1 MKVICKDF
9 EVRGEIIADN
19 CTFNVAV
26 ILDPTVVNRINE
38 TDGLFLILDIG
49 VDGVRKPYA
58 IKKSEV
64 VSILTESEAE
74 VTIAISPSSKLDIVK
89 TVLTSIGVNMRVIE

>member
-26 ILDPTVVNRINE
+26 ILDPNGSLQIK
-38 TDGLFLILDIG
+38 
-49 VDGVRKPYA
+49 RKPTVCFYIRYRCEWSQKTYA
-58 IKKSEV
+58 FKTSEV
-64 VSILTESEAE
+64 VRLLTRERGW
-74 VTIAISPSSKLDIVK
+74 K
-89 TVLTSIGVNMRVIE
+89 